1 MDPPLGRDSSFPS
14 SVDSPAAC
22 LLLVSSL
29 ALLSTILD
37 LFGGHLP
44 HLLIPVLA
52 GTVLL
57 ACRAICMGSEAGDLG
72 AAVRDIQDQLR
83 QLTLAVGRLATAIS
97 SHNHQPGVGAASSTT
112 SLPGAGSPYRAPSVA
127 SSSAST
133 SQVYNELATEIPPV
147 PPHVLEL
154 SVSLRR
160 GPADSK
166 ERASRAWT
174 IGYWARF
181 VLEGRVSKPRPSPP
195 VGLPN
200 TVYVVIRAPG
210 ISSPVVC
217 ATGSDYRSLVGSFEG
232 NTLSHGFPSAA
243 EAKIYCA
250 GANIPYPTTI
260 YQWRP

>member
-1 MDPPLGRDSSFPS
+1 MDPALGRDSSLPS
-14 SVDSPAAC
+14 FVDSPAAC
-22 LLLVSSL
+22 LLLAFSL
-29 ALLSTILD
+29 ALPFIMLD

-44 HLLIPVLA
+44 HLLISVLA
-52 GTVLL
+52 GTVPL
-57 ACRAICMGSEAGDLG
+57 ASRAICMGSEAGDLE
-72 AAVRDIQDQLR
+72 AAIRDIQDQLR

-97 SHNHQPGVGAASSTT
+97 THNHQPGVGAASSTT
-112 SLPGAGSPYRAPSVA
+112 SLPGAGSPYRSPSVA
-127 SSSAST
+127 TSSAST
-133 SQVYNELATEIPPV
+133 SQVYNELAAEIPPV

-154 SVSLRR
+154 SVALRR
-160 GPADSK
+160 GPADST

-210 ISSPVVC
+210 ISNPVVC
-217 ATGSDYRSLVGSFEG
+217 TTGADYRSLVG
-232 NTLSHGFPSAA
+232 NTLSHGFPSTA

-250 GANIPYPTTI
+250 GANIPYPI